1 MLGRGSQMSDGMNI
15 RVGFSP
21 ERFTSRVQSGQI
33 EGKGLPGQQES
44 QITWPSGSDQ
54 IVVGAHTDKGGADE
68 VAAFKSIRRHDIS
81 SNIDI
86 KDISGKSG
94 DRTAA
99 PDLTVLSLGGTLPGP
114 AAPVVAGEA
123 ALLLQQNPNLT
134 PAQLKEQLTAMHQNQ
149 TIVVGAGDGNST
161 GSSRIVGWKDF
172 VNGKTEPYDD
182 HGQGTHVAAA
192 ALGEGAGK
200 NPGTSRIIAWKDFV
214 NDRPEPYDD
223 HGQGTHVAMAALG
236 EGAGKSSGNSRIVGW
251 KDFVNDRPEPY
262 DDHGQGTHVASILA
276 DGGSSGTNV
285 VQAPRVETDG
295 TMVVFDRDGREIRLN
310 SNGLPMSQE

>member
-1 MLGRGSQMSDGMNI
+1 MSDGMNI

-54 IVVGAHTDKGGADE
+54 IVVGANKDTATE
-68 VAAFKSIRRHDIS
+68 VLSFKSVRHQDVS
-81 SNIDI
+81 SNVDV

-114 AAPVVAGEA
+114 LAPATAGEA
-123 ALLLQQNPNLT
+123 AAMLQQNF
-134 PAQLKEQLTAMHQNQ
+134 
-149 TIVVGAGDGNST
+149 VVGAGDGNST

-182 HGQGTHVAAA
+182 HGQGTHVAMA

-200 NPGTSRIIAWKDFV
+200 SSENSRIVGWKDFV

-262 DDHGQGTHVASILA
+262 DDHGQGTLVASIMTG
-276 DGGSSGTNV
+276 GGSSGTNV
-285 VQAPRVETDG
+285 AQAPRTETDG

-310 SNGLPMSQE
+310 SNGLPVSQQ